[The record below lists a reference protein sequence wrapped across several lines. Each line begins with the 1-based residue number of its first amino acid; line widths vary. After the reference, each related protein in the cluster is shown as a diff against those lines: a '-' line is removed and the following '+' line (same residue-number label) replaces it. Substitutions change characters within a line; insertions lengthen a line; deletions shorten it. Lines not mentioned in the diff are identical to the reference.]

1 MSEMLFEREIIQ
13 DVMLTGVRI
22 LRDNYFYDYETAQ
35 IFGDAFVTNINKAHM
50 FYVMN
55 WTELQK
61 EYIHKWEGAKEQFTF
76 RNATVELF
84 GTLRGHMNFNDEE
97 IQQFQNIFTKYVK
110 VVEPH
115 ECTENERRTN
125 D

>member
-1 MSEMLFEREIIQ
+1 MSEMLFNRELIKDI
-13 DVMLTGVRI
+13 MLTGVRI

-55 WTELQK
+55 WTDLQK
-61 EYIHKWEGAKEQFTF
+61 EYIHKWKGAKEQFTF

-97 IQQFQNIFTKYVK
+97 IQQFQNIFTKYVNRI
-110 VVEPH
+110 EPH
-115 ECTENERRTN
+115 EYAEDKGRASN
-125 D
+125 